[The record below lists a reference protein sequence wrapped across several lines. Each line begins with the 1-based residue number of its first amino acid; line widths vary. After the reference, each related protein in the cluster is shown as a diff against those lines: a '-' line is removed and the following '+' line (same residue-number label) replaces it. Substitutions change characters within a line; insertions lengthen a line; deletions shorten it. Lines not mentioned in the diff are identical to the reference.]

1 MVKRMPEKNIEITHR
16 MISVFKYPT
25 KMPVMDKASIIKNL
39 CELLLDDRKKDC
51 IDFAMAHYP
60 FANNAISKRKYSR
73 YQMCKVFLRDG
84 FLESYFEFK

>member
-1 MVKRMPEKNIEITHR
+1 
-16 MISVFKYPT
+16 
-25 KMPVMDKASIIKNL
+25 MDKTSIIKNL

-84 FLESYFEFK
+84 FIDRYSGDQLLFPGIILGIQINHVRTALKGRYMPT